1 MIETWLR
8 SCMRWPML
16 SQRTCALLDSLVGLC
31 RWPLLV
37 ALSTL
42 ASFLACLCDM
52 FVSSKLGLQVT
63 PELPLCK
70 SQAVS
75 VLLNF
80 PSLLLLLSRQA
91 VKKAR
96 MPPAKRRARERRRCR
111 AVHPSAHH
119 PPVRKRGRGKG
130 RRTRLWHRRCPAWRR
145 R

>member
-63 PELPLCK
+63 PEWPLCK
-70 SQAVS
+70 SQAVT

-80 PSLLLLLSRQA
+80 PSLSRQA